1 MKGVIFDMDGV
12 LIDSEPANLKQ
23 LNDFYQEHG
32 VCASEDFLA
41 SLIGSSIQY
50 TAIESTKLL
59 GKDWS
64 VDEFNMHFDAY
75 VEEHPIRYYEILNE
89 GVRDILIYL
98 RAHNVKTAIASSS
111 QLYNIKRM
119 LKECQLSEHF
129 DVILSGEMFKESKP
143 NPEIYCCAASKL
155 GLDSKEC
162 MAIEDSEF
170 GIEAALRAGMLTIAY
185 EDLRYGVN
193 QNEAHHS
200 IQHMNEIK
208 QYL

>member
-1 MKGVIFDMDGV
+1 
-12 LIDSEPANLKQ
+12 
-23 LNDFYQEHG
+23 
-32 VCASEDFLA
+32 
-41 SLIGSSIQY
+41 
-50 TAIESTKLL
+50 
-59 GKDWS
+59 
-64 VDEFNMHFDAY
+64 MHFDAY

-89 GVRDILIYL
+89 GVREILIYL

-119 LKECQLSEHF
+119 LKECQLNEHF

-143 NPEIYCCAASKL
+143 NPEIYCCAVSKL
-155 GLDSKEC
+155 GLDSKDC

-193 QNEAHHS
+193 QNEAHHL